1 MHWDVGPAEA
11 VGALTAAWLGVLKFK
26 QKVNGGSV
34 KERLAR
40 LETKVDMILASM
52 KLGMKG

>member
-1 MHWDVGPAEA
+1 MHWEVGPAEA
-11 VGALTAAWLGVLKFK
+11 AGAITAIILAISKVK
-26 QKVNGGSV
+26 QKLNGGSI

-40 LETKVDMILASM
+40 LETKVDLILDSM

>member
-11 VGALTAAWLGVLKFK
+11 AGVLTAAWLGVLKLR
-26 QKVNGGSV
+26 QKINGGTI

-40 LETKVDMILASM
+40 LETKVDLILASM
-52 KLGMKG
+52 KLEMKE

>member
-11 VGALTAAWLGVLKFK
+11 AGVLTAVWLGVLKLK

-40 LETKVDMILASM
+40 LETKVDLILASM